1 MANWPNPF
9 IEQRADPLFYATAA
23 ITTLLPPYR
32 NMTGWKSAGLIRWK
46 GCAPPTPLSSGV
58 NRKAAL

>member
-1 MANWPNPF
+1 MANWPNRLLNNVP
-9 IEQRADPLFYATAA
+9 IRLFYATAA

-46 GCAPPTPLSSGV
+46 GCAPPTPLSSGA
-58 NRKAAL
+58 NRKAAR